1 MNDRYLFRAKRI
13 DNGEWVEGILYPG
26 IGLDKWK
33 WIITIVDSVF
43 MHSRSFKVDPS
54 TICQCTGLDD
64 KNGNLIWEND
74 ICIIRNGVIDEK
86 DGYFRIDWESD
97 RAMFDLE
104 GTGLYASFD
113 NIYGHECEV
122 VGNIFDNP
130 ELLEQ
135 EEEEWTD

>member
-13 DNGEWVEGILYPG
+13 DNREWCIGNLVYYPDGTTDIGETGGDWMI
-26 IGLDKWK
+26 
-33 WIITIVDSVF
+33 
-43 MHSRSFKVDPS
+43 HKVDPS
-54 TICQCTGLDD
+54 TICQCTGLNDNTG
-64 KNGNLIWEND
+64 KMIWEND
-74 ICIIRNGVIDEK
+74 ICIIRNGVINEE

-97 RAMFDLE
+97 QAMFELE
-104 GTGLYASFD
+104 GTGICASFD

-122 VGNIFDNP
+122 VGNIFDNL